1 MLMDCKKCG
10 RNFIP
15 AKKNIKHCNKCVKKK
30 KIEEDEEES
39 DDGDDSTSQSK
50 SLTNIV
56 EEDEVWGAS
65 GTPIREGETLS
76 SVDKPTFDIEKP
88 KNQVL
93 SGELMIGHVNV
104 EFEQQDN
111 NSNKP
116 TIKQQL
122 SELNNKLNDILKSL
136 KLNTN
141 VSEID
146 DSETITNRVSVL
158 LDKTGIIN
166 NSIMNIG
173 SNNSNNTEIVQL
185 LENINNKIDANS
197 SLLEHMK
204 ALI

>member
-1 MLMDCKKCG
+1 MDCKKCG
-10 RNFIP
+10 RDFIP
-15 AKKNIKHCNKCVKKK
+15 ARKNIKHCNKCIKKK

-39 DDGDDSTSQSK
+39 NDGDDSTSQSK

-56 EEDEVWGAS
+56 EEH
-65 GTPIREGETLS
+65 ET
-76 SVDKPTFDIEKP
+76 DKETFDIEKP
-88 KNQVL
+88 KNQVI

-136 KLNTN
+136 KLNAN

-158 LDKTGIIN
+158 LDKTEIIN